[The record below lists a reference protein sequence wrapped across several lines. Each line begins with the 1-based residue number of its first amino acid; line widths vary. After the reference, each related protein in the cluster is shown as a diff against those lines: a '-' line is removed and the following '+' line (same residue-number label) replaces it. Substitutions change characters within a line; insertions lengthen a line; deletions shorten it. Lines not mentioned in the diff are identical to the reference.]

1 MGAAGSKLEKAL
13 GDQFPEGE
21 RYFGLENFGNTCYC
35 NSVLQAL
42 YFCVPFREQL
52 LEYYGNNKSIGD
64 AEENLLTCLADLFS
78 QISSQKKKT
87 GVIAPKRFVQRL
99 KKQNELFRSYMHQ
112 DAHEFLNFLLNELV
126 DILEKEAQ
134 GAKTDQ
140 DALSPSEKT
149 ANGHRNGPTNGAQ
162 KEPLV
167 TWVHKNFQGILT
179 NETRCLR
186 CETVTARDETFFD
199 LSLDIEQNSSIT
211 SCLKNFSSTE
221 TLNAEDKF
229 FCDKCCSLQEAQKRM
244 KIKKPP
250 HILVIHLKRFKYI
263 EQLGR
268 YKKLSYRVVFPLELK
283 LSNTVEDADIEYSL
297 FAVVVHVRFMHER
310 LRTHPESVA
319 FFGGGAREKAMV
331 ESRFKEL
338 LSHSKLLLKKKWL
351 FGILDDFITKQLP
364 HNVTWGL
371 SLLYALEHK
380 GDRASVSVQGELA
393 HALRFLASVVS
404 QSFLAFGDILE
415 LHRKLIELSG
425 GINRI
430 FELEE
435 LLDAR
440 QSGDF
445 MSAQKMLARELTCD
459 IMRGGSLLVTGP
471 NGSGK
476 SSIFRVLRGLWP
488 VASGRLSK
496 PSEDVDEEAGSG
508 CGIFYVPQRPYTCL
522 GTLRDQII
530 YPLSREEAEVRA
542 LKIYGK
548 VVLDRATFPGHK
560 SMIWRAMREIVK
572 LRQVTTVEDY
582 WPVMCPTRM
591 MDGNRHG
598 RT

>member
-42 YFCVPFREQL
+42 YFCVSFREQL
-52 LEYYGNNKSIGD
+52 LEYYANNKSIGD
-64 AEENLLTCLADLFS
+64 AEENLLTCLADLFT

-126 DILEKEAQ
+126 DILEKEAK
-134 GAKTDQ
+134 AVKKIPET
-140 DALSPSEKT
+140 SPPSEKI
-149 ANGHRNGPTNGAQ
+149 TNGQSSALPNGIS

-179 NETRCLR
+179 NETRCLQ

-229 FCDKCCSLQEAQKRM
+229 FCDKCCRQVIYLLPFGIDLVFSGFSFTSGLDLQEAQKRM

-283 LSNTVEDADIEYSL
+283 LSNTMEDSDIEYSL
-297 FAVVVHVRFMHER
+297 FAVVVHVGSGPNHGHYVSLVKSHNHWLFFDDENVEMID
-310 LRTHPESVA
+310 ESAVQT
-319 FFGGGAREKAMV
+319 FFG
-331 ESRFKEL
+331 
-338 LSHSKLLLKKKWL
+338 
-351 FGILDDFITKQLP
+351 
-364 HNVTWGL
+364 
-371 SLLYALEHK
+371 
-380 GDRASVSVQGELA
+380 
-393 HALRFLASVVS
+393 
-404 QSFLAFGDILE
+404 
-415 LHRKLIELSG
+415 
-425 GINRI
+425 
-430 FELEE
+430 
-435 LLDAR
+435 
-440 QSGDF
+440 
-445 MSAQKMLARELTCD
+445 SAQEY
-459 IMRGGSLLVTGP
+459 
-471 NGSGK
+471 
-476 SSIFRVLRGLWP
+476 SSNTDHGYIL
-488 VASGRLSK
+488 
-496 PSEDVDEEAGSG
+496 
-508 CGIFYVPQRPYTCL
+508 FYESIT
-522 GTLRDQII
+522 
-530 YPLSREEAEVRA
+530 AN
-542 LKIYGK
+542 KI
-548 VVLDRATFPGHK
+548 
-560 SMIWRAMREIVK
+560 
-572 LRQVTTVEDY
+572 
-582 WPVMCPTRM
+582 
-591 MDGNRHG
+591 
-598 RT
+598 

>member
-52 LEYYGNNKSIGD
+52 LEYYASNKSTGD
-64 AEENLLTCLADLFS
+64 AEENLLTCLADLFT

-126 DILEKEAQ
+126 DILEKEAK
-134 GAKTDQ
+134 AVKSDTETS
-140 DALSPSEKT
+140 SPPENT
-149 ANGHRNGPTNGAQ
+149 ANGSKSIEVT
-162 KEPLV
+162 LV
-167 TWVHKNFQGILT
+167 IFLYQGILT
-179 NETRCLR
+179 NETRCLQ

-283 LSNTVEDADIEYSL
+283 LSNTMEDSDIEYSL
-297 FAVVVHVRFMHER
+297 FAVVVHVGSGPNHGHYVSLVKSHNHWLFFDDENVEMID
-310 LRTHPESVA
+310 ESAVQT
-319 FFGGGAREKAMV
+319 FFG
-331 ESRFKEL
+331 
-338 LSHSKLLLKKKWL
+338 
-351 FGILDDFITKQLP
+351 
-364 HNVTWGL
+364 
-371 SLLYALEHK
+371 
-380 GDRASVSVQGELA
+380 
-393 HALRFLASVVS
+393 
-404 QSFLAFGDILE
+404 
-415 LHRKLIELSG
+415 
-425 GINRI
+425 
-430 FELEE
+430 
-435 LLDAR
+435 
-440 QSGDF
+440 
-445 MSAQKMLARELTCD
+445 SAQEYSSNTDHGYILFYESITAT
-459 IMRGGSLLVTGP
+459 
-471 NGSGK
+471 NK
-476 SSIFRVLRGLWP
+476 S
-488 VASGRLSK
+488 
-496 PSEDVDEEAGSG
+496 
-508 CGIFYVPQRPYTCL
+508 
-522 GTLRDQII
+522 
-530 YPLSREEAEVRA
+530 
-542 LKIYGK
+542 
-548 VVLDRATFPGHK
+548 
-560 SMIWRAMREIVK
+560 
-572 LRQVTTVEDY
+572 
-582 WPVMCPTRM
+582 
-591 MDGNRHG
+591 
-598 RT
+598 

>member
-52 LEYYGNNKSIGD
+52 LEYYANNKSIGD
-64 AEENLLTCLADLFS
+64 AEENLLTCLADLFT

-126 DILEKEAQ
+126 DILEKEAK
-134 GAKTDQ
+134 AVKSDTETS
-140 DALSPSEKT
+140 SPPEKT
-149 ANGHRNGPTNGAQ
+149 ANGPKSTLSNGVF
-162 KEPLV
+162 LLD
-167 TWVHKNFQGILT
+167 QGILT
-179 NETRCLR
+179 NETRCLQ

-283 LSNTVEDADIEYSL
+283 LSNTMEDSDIEYSL
-297 FAVVVHVRFMHER
+297 FAVVVHVGSGPNHGHYVSLVKSHNHWLFFDDENVEMID
-310 LRTHPESVA
+310 ESAVQT
-319 FFGGGAREKAMV
+319 FFG
-331 ESRFKEL
+331 
-338 LSHSKLLLKKKWL
+338 
-351 FGILDDFITKQLP
+351 
-364 HNVTWGL
+364 
-371 SLLYALEHK
+371 
-380 GDRASVSVQGELA
+380 
-393 HALRFLASVVS
+393 
-404 QSFLAFGDILE
+404 
-415 LHRKLIELSG
+415 
-425 GINRI
+425 
-430 FELEE
+430 
-435 LLDAR
+435 
-440 QSGDF
+440 
-445 MSAQKMLARELTCD
+445 SAQEYSSNTDHGYILFYESITA
-459 IMRGGSLLVTGP
+459 S
-471 NGSGK
+471 K
-476 SSIFRVLRGLWP
+476 S
-488 VASGRLSK
+488 
-496 PSEDVDEEAGSG
+496 
-508 CGIFYVPQRPYTCL
+508 
-522 GTLRDQII
+522 
-530 YPLSREEAEVRA
+530 
-542 LKIYGK
+542 
-548 VVLDRATFPGHK
+548 
-560 SMIWRAMREIVK
+560 
-572 LRQVTTVEDY
+572 
-582 WPVMCPTRM
+582 
-591 MDGNRHG
+591 
-598 RT
+598 